1 MDITMAPNNGHK
13 LRTKLAY
20 CASLVTLA
28 FTAATLPAT
37 AAQSRLSPEIR
48 TAFYG
53 YQLNLPEQPDK
64 DKGAAWELEPSISW
78 TRQSAGMQT
87 RLRWQHNT
95 VFYKDEQRE
104 DRHFN
109 DLSFANRM
117 TFLRDLISWDLNAS
131 QSYQLRNSRLGIF
144 SDKITGGENLSRVQ
158 RYGSGLSYRSLPSS
172 PYRLEAALNYGTTD
186 SQSPLID
193 DGLFEYKTDAYS
205 GSWLIGTSQRAL
217 NFFWQ
222 YNGQLQ
228 EIERSS
234 GPDVSIRNHGLVVGV
249 PFAPNFSVIGRA
261 GAERVDNGSA
271 VDNKFDYFGA
281 GVEYRFGARSRV
293 NVTMNRSDSSV
304 FGQAKD
310 TDTFV
315 ASEFVLAP
323 TRRTSLEGNFD
334 RRYFGRTTSLLGR
347 YDLRFLSMR
356 LRMSDNIRTQNQFDR
371 EQEELGIFVCPDT
384 AADFNDC
391 YRPPSNLYVPVFG
404 ESLQQVTIVNPELR
418 EELVQTRNIGF
429 TLGYSKNR
437 LNLNLT
443 LNSRKTDYLETNEFN
458 RSNNISLDSSWRLDQ
473 LNRLTAAIN
482 YYDIDYRN
490 EVRQDKNLSLSVGYI
505 RTLSERSDLRL
516 TARRLNRNSTLEQFD
531 NSENR
536 VWLEYKYRF

>member
-1 MDITMAPNNGHK
+1 MDITMAPNNCRK
-13 LRTKLAY
+13 LRTRLAY
-20 CASLVTLA
+20 CACLVTLA
-28 FTAATLPAT
+28 CATVMQSAT
-37 AAQSRLSPEIR
+37 AAQTRLSPELR
-48 TAFYG
+48 TALYG
-53 YQLNLPEQPDK
+53 YQLDLSGQPDK
-64 DKGAAWELEPSISW
+64 DKGAAWEVEPSLSW
-78 TRQSAGMQT
+78 LRQSAAMQT
-87 RLRWQHNT
+87 RIRWQHNT
-95 VFYKDEQRE
+95 VVYKDEQRD

-109 DLSFANRM
+109 DLLLANRM
-117 TFLRDLISWDLNAS
+117 TFLRDRISWDLNAS

-172 PYRLEAALNYGTTD
+172 PYRVEAALSYNNTD

-205 GSWLIGTSQRAL
+205 GSWLLGTNQRGL

-228 EIERSS
+228 EIERSR
-234 GPDVSIRNHGLVVGV
+234 GPDVSIRNHALVMGV

-281 GVEYRFGARSRV
+281 GVEYRFGARSRI

-310 TDTFV
+310 TNTYV
-315 ASEFVLAP
+315 ASEFVIAP

-334 RRYFGRTTSLLGR
+334 RRYFGRTMSLQGR

-356 LRMSDNIRTQNQFDR
+356 LRMTDNIRTQNLFDR
-371 EQEELGIFVCPDT
+371 EEEELGIFVCPDT
-384 AADFNDC
+384 ATDFNDC

-404 ESLQQVTIVNPELR
+404 ESLQELSIINAELR

-429 TLGYSKNR
+429 SLGYSKNR

-443 LNSRKTDYLETNEFN
+443 LSSRETDYLETNEFN
-458 RSNNISLDSSWRLDQ
+458 RSHNVSLDSSWRLDQ
-473 LNRLTAAIN
+473 RNRLTAAIS

-490 EVRQDKNLSLSVGYI
+490 EARQDKNLSLSAGYI
-505 RTLSERSDLRL
+505 RTLSASSDLRI

-536 VWLEYKYRF
+536 VWLEYKHRF